1 MPNKNQPRGK
11 MMPRPLHRRPQPSR
25 HPQPV
30 ASLVQK
36 TATSQVLTINDGKK
50 LTVPTLIGLPMRRV
64 VEAASAAGLDVQII
78 GNGTARERASRPRH
92 AGPRR
97 HENRRALRP
106 LTAVPIDLRG
116 ASIRTKMGAPSK
128 LCWGGKATNPTQPR
142 FGLTIELK
150 AMEAAMESFAG
161 KVALVTGGSSGIGK
175 ATALAFAKGG
185 ANVVIAARGEQM
197 GTQTVDEITAAGGK
211 AILVPTMYPSPRMWN
226 GSLRALSATQ
236 KYSDAWTA
244 HSTTQ
249 PTRTDPSKT
258 DLTEENFDK
267 SVSINL
273 KSVWLGMKYEIRQM
287 LAQEPR
293 GGVIVN
299 TSSANGLGGC
309 PQASFYAAA
318 KARVIALSKSAAWEY
333 AQQGVR
339 IDASRPGAFR
349 TPMLEG
355 SIDRAAAGDPKPGRR
370 LKPNG
375 TA

>member
-1 MPNKNQPRGK
+1 
-11 MMPRPLHRRPQPSR
+11 
-25 HPQPV
+25 
-30 ASLVQK
+30 
-36 TATSQVLTINDGKK
+36 
-50 LTVPTLIGLPMRRV
+50 
-64 VEAASAAGLDVQII
+64 
-78 GNGTARERASRPRH
+78 
-92 AGPRR
+92 
-97 HENRRALRP
+97 
-106 LTAVPIDLRG
+106 
-116 ASIRTKMGAPSK
+116 MGAPSK
-128 LCWGGKATNPTQPR
+128 LCLGGKATNPAQPLSGR
-142 FGLTIELK
+142 TIELK
-150 AMEAAMESFAG
+150 AMEAVMESFAG

-211 AILVPTMYPSPRMWN
+211 AIFVPTDVSKSADVERLVARTVEVFGRLDCAFNNAANPD
-226 GSLRALSATQ
+226 GSIGML
-236 KYSDAWTA
+236 
-244 HSTTQ
+244 
-249 PTRTDPSKT
+249 T

-318 KARVIALSKSAAWEY
+318 KAGVIALSKSAAWEY

-339 IDASRPGAFR
+339 INALVPGAFR

-355 SIDRAAAGDPKPGRR
+355 SIDRAAAGDPEARQTVEAKWNSMIASGRIGDPAEAAAAV
-370 LKPNG
+370 LWLCSDASSYVVG
-375 TA
+375 HSMIVDGGITALWR

>member
-1 MPNKNQPRGK
+1 
-11 MMPRPLHRRPQPSR
+11 
-25 HPQPV
+25 
-30 ASLVQK
+30 
-36 TATSQVLTINDGKK
+36 
-50 LTVPTLIGLPMRRV
+50 
-64 VEAASAAGLDVQII
+64 
-78 GNGTARERASRPRH
+78 
-92 AGPRR
+92 
-97 HENRRALRP
+97 
-106 LTAVPIDLRG
+106 
-116 ASIRTKMGAPSK
+116 MGAPSK
-128 LCWGGKATNPTQPR
+128 LCLGGKATNPAQPLSGR
-142 FGLTIELK
+142 TIELK
-150 AMEAAMESFAG
+150 AMEAVMESFAG

-211 AILVPTMYPSPRMWN
+211 AIFVPTDVSKSADVERLVARTVEVFGRLDCAFNNAANPD
-226 GSLRALSATQ
+226 GSIGML
-236 KYSDAWTA
+236 
-244 HSTTQ
+244 
-249 PTRTDPSKT
+249 T

-318 KARVIALSKSAAWEY
+318 KAGVIALSKSAAWEY

-339 IDASRPGAFR
+339 INALVPGAFR

-355 SIDRAAAGDPKPGRR
+355 SIDRAAAGDPEARQTVEAKWNSMIASGRISDPAEAAAAV
-370 LKPNG
+370 LWLCSDASSYVVG
-375 TA
+375 HSMIVDGGITALWR